1 MKNNLPVTQH
11 EIDYSE
17 HNVFV
22 TKTDTKGIVTYANES
37 FVEISGFSRDELTG
51 ENHNLVRHPDMPAWV
66 FKDLWETV
74 KSGHPWRGIVKN
86 RAKNGDHY
94 WVCATVSP
102 IMDHDS
108 VVGYIS
114 LRKKPS
120 RDEVLAA
127 QAQYQSAN
135 LKSAKLALSKRF
147 KNLTLQ
153 TKLQLLIQPALLMML
168 GLGSISIVN
177 DYRASLMGSAHE
189 RAQVAANEVIDS
201 ANMLMVTA
209 QISDVDIRKML
220 IKKVSSSGNIIGLR
234 LMRTEHVIK
243 QYGSGLPEE
252 KIVSDRQ
259 RQVVASKTPYYSF
272 ENRDGKPIFHAVT
285 PYLLSRDFHGTD
297 CMGCHDAK
305 EGSVLGVSDIQIDM
319 SAGFDKLHKVIIEQ
333 ILIQIAFQLILFFF
347 IKLIVRHFVVKPV
360 DEIKAHLSEVI
371 NGHMSGRVDISGR
384 DEMGEVLCAVQS
396 TKVLLG
402 SIIDQIL
409 STSVHI
415 NESAKKLSLAMTK
428 VATGSQ
434 FQSEAANTMKLEVV
448 KMTASIEQIADNAAE
463 VRRVSDHSTMLAG
476 EGSVIVQQVVDDM
489 NVTNQAV
496 AGTSNTIRQLGNQS
510 DQIQNVV
517 QVIKEIADQTNLLAL
532 NAAIEAARAGEQGR
546 GFAVVADEVRKLA
559 EKTANSTQQIAQ
571 MIDAIRGS
579 TGDAITKMAATVEMV
594 DAGSSL
600 AEKAGRSIG
609 EINTGVAS
617 VLNGVEDISISIQAQ
632 SLATREV
639 TDNIEKVA
647 QMSEENT
654 EAVAGVFGTVE
665 DLDAFSR
672 ALEQSIRH
680 FRI

>member
-1 MKNNLPVTQH
+1 MKNNLPVTQK
-11 EIDYSE
+11 EIDFFES
-17 HNVFV
+17 NVFV
-22 TKTDTKGIVTYANES
+22 TKTNTKGIITYANES
-37 FVEISGFSRDELTG
+37 FVEISGFSRDELIG
-51 ENHNLVRHPDMPAWV
+51 KNHNLVRHPDMPAWA
-66 FKDLWETV
+66 FKSLWDTV

-94 WVCATVSP
+94 WVRATVSP
-102 IMDHDS
+102 IMDHDV

-114 LRKKPS
+114 FRKKPS

-127 QAQYQSAN
+127 QTQYQSTN
-135 LKSAKLALSKRF
+135 LKSAKFALGTRF
-147 KNLTLQ
+147 QNLTLQ
-153 TKLQLLIQPALLMML
+153 TKLQVLIQPALLMML
-168 GLGSISIVN
+168 GLGSVSIVN
-177 DYRASLMGSAHE
+177 DYRASIMGSAHE
-189 RAQVAANEVIDS
+189 RAEDAASEVIDS
-201 ANMLMVTA
+201 ANILMVTA
-209 QISDVDIRKML
+209 QISDVDARKML
-220 IKKVSSSGNIIGLR
+220 IKKISSSGNIIGLR

-243 QYGSGLPEE
+243 QYGPGSPEE
-252 KIVSDRQ
+252 EIVSDRQ
-259 RQVVASKTPYYSF
+259 RQVIASKKPYYSQ
-272 ENRDGKPIFHAVT
+272 EMRGEKPILHAVT
-285 PYLLSRDFHGTD
+285 PYLASSDFHGTN
-297 CMGCHDAK
+297 CLGCHDAK

-319 SAGFDKLHKVIIEQ
+319 TAGFDKLQKVIIKQ

-347 IKLIVRHFVVKPV
+347 IKLIVRRFVVKPV
-360 DEIKAHLSEVI
+360 DVIKAHLSEVI
-371 NGHMSGRVDISGR
+371 NGNMSGRVDISGR

-409 STSVHI
+409 STSAHI
-415 NESAKKLSLAMTK
+415 DESAKKLSLAMTK

-448 KMTASIEQIADNAAE
+448 KMTESIEQIADNAAE

-476 EGSVIVQQVVDDM
+476 EGSTIVQQVVDDM
-489 NVTNQAV
+489 NATNQAV
-496 AGTSNTIRQLGNQS
+496 TGTSNTIRQLGDQS

-532 NAAIEAARAGEQGR
+532 NAAIEAARAGDQGR

-571 MIDAIRGS
+571 MINAIRGS
-579 TGDAITKMAATVEMV
+579 TGDAITEMATTVEMV
-594 DAGSSL
+594 NAGSAL

-617 VLNGVEDISISIQAQ
+617 VLNGVEDISTSIQAQ

-639 TDNIEKVA
+639 TDNVEKVA
-647 QMSEENT
+647 QMSEEST
-654 EAVAGVFGTVE
+654 AAVAGVFSTVE
-665 DLDAFSR
+665 DLDAFSS
-672 ALEQSIRH
+672 ALEQSIKH